1 LLCQNELL
9 GSVQPVLSALALAVT
24 FGVVDGLV
32 PMGHGDL
39 ETTAKYLHLHRFSK
53 QMVPDRNLHGMAHLA
68 LPTAVQPFCVWTCG
82 SRQFAIHLLP
92 DVLERLGIEAWT
104 ALKRVPGR
112 GLEIGGVL
120 LGRVDTSGD
129 STTFW
134 VHGFQSVESE
144 YRSGPS
150 YLLSEFD
157 LAQLRKEIEKSG
169 PESIGIFRSQT
180 RSEQLSLAE
189 TDVETIVGCFGSGD
203 ALFLL
208 LGSAPV
214 MAAFFIRMDGE
225 IHRVHEFALA
235 SSLATLM
242 NLKQRR
248 PSAPIQPPP
257 PPPNSSTSVVR
268 QLYPVVKG
276 RAGPHGQ
283 GQNRGQA
290 SESGFKGKFASSE
303 ATVFSGVKRVHW
315 IAGAIAFLALAAAAS
330 RFIESLR
337 PYASPSRQ
345 VPQVLRLNV
354 HSAGPLLR
362 LHWEPNDPGVRGAV
376 RAILHV
382 QDGDEQSARD
392 LTPSEFLEGSVT
404 YAPKNADITFR
415 LDVYPAEPKASGFV
429 QVVNLAPPPAI
440 APSASGAP
448 NPNPPLKNQPASPQ
462 ASDTPLLRTV
472 EKSQPAASIAGA
484 PMPSLRGPAEPA
496 SRDFSLPSATPA
508 APKAPDPRPPAT
520 HPEGSPQAVRTM
532 LSPADARTSETSQ
545 RPPIADRTPAL
556 PPQPSVRISME
567 LVSGSRLGGFVE
579 RVPLL
584 RRLRKQDETVAPVP
598 VYQAQPSLKAPA
610 LSLIRPVSIG
620 IKIDVNE
627 SGAVTYAEVADYG
640 DPPNFTLVNAS
651 LAAAQRWTFMPA
663 RLRDAAVSSQAILH
677 FNFAP

>member
-1 LLCQNELL
+1 
-9 GSVQPVLSALALAVT
+9 
-24 FGVVDGLV
+24 
-32 PMGHGDL
+32 
-39 ETTAKYLHLHRFSK
+39 
-53 QMVPDRNLHGMAHLA
+53 MVPDRNLPGMAHSA
-68 LPTAVQPFCVWTCG
+68 LPTAVQPFCVWTGG

-92 DVLERLGIEAWT
+92 DVLERLGIESWM

-120 LGRVDTSGD
+120 LGRVETSGD

-134 VHGFQSVESE
+134 VQGFQSVESE

-157 LAQLRKEIEKSG
+157 LAQLRHEIEKNG
-169 PESIGIFRSQT
+169 AESIGIFRSQT

-208 LGSAPV
+208 LGSAPAR
-214 MAAFFIRMDGE
+214 AAFFIRTDGE

-235 SSLATLM
+235 SSLATIM

-257 PPPNSSTSVVR
+257 LPPNSSTSVVR
-268 QLYPVVKG
+268 QLYPVVKE
-276 RAGPHGQ
+276 RAGPLDQ
-283 GQNRGQA
+283 GQNRGPA
-290 SESGFKGKFASSE
+290 SEYGFKGKFAASE

-315 IAGAIAFLALAAAAS
+315 IAGAIVFLALAATAS

-345 VPQVLRLNV
+345 GPQVLRLDI

-362 LHWEPNDPGVRGAV
+362 LHWEPNDPGIRGAV

-382 QDGDEQSARD
+382 QDGDEQSAMD
-392 LTPSEFLEGSVT
+392 LTPSELREGSVT

-415 LDVYPAEPKASGFV
+415 LDVYSAEPKASGFV

-440 APSASGAP
+440 APSASRAP
-448 NPNPPLKNQPASPQ
+448 NPNPPLKNQPAAPQ
-462 ASDTPLLRTV
+462 RAHAPLSRTV
-472 EKSQPAASIAGA
+472 EKSQAAASIAGA
-484 PMPSLRGPAEPA
+484 PMPSPSLRGPPEPT
-496 SRDFSLPSATPA
+496 SRDFSLQSATPA

-520 HPEGSPQAVRTM
+520 HQEGSPQAVRTV

-567 LVSGSRLGGFVE
+567 LVSSSRLGRLVE

-584 RRLRKQDETVAPVP
+584 HRLRKQDETVAPVP
-598 VYQAQPSLKAPA
+598 IYQAQPSLKAPA
-610 LSLIRPVSIG
+610 SSLIRPVSIG

-677 FNFAP
+677 FNFAR

>member
-1 LLCQNELL
+1 
-9 GSVQPVLSALALAVT
+9 
-24 FGVVDGLV
+24 
-32 PMGHGDL
+32 
-39 ETTAKYLHLHRFSK
+39 
-53 QMVPDRNLHGMAHLA
+53 
-68 LPTAVQPFCVWTCG
+68 VQPFCVWTG
-82 SRQFAIHLLP
+82 GARQFAIHLLP
-92 DVLERLGIEAWT
+92 DVLERLGIESWM

-120 LGRVDTSGD
+120 LGHVDTSGD
-129 STTFW
+129 STTFR

-157 LAQLRKEIEKSG
+157 LAQLHHEIEKNG

-189 TDVETIVGCFGSGD
+189 TDVETMVGCFGSGD

-208 LGSAPV
+208 LRSAPV
-214 MAAFFIRMDGE
+214 MAAFFIRTDGE

-235 SSLATLM
+235 SPLATIM

-268 QLYPVVKG
+268 QLYPVV
-276 RAGPHGQ
+276 RECAGPHDQ
-283 GQNRGQA
+283 GQNRVQA
-290 SESGFKGKFASSE
+290 SESGFKGKFVSSE
-303 ATVFSGVKRVHW
+303 ATVFSGVKRMHW
-315 IAGAIAFLALAAAAS
+315 IAGAIVFLALAATAS

-345 VPQVLRLNV
+345 GPQVLRLNV

-362 LHWEPNDPGVRGAV
+362 LHWEPNDPGIRGAV

-382 QDGDEQSARD
+382 QDGDEQSATD
-392 LTPSEFLEGSVT
+392 LTPSEFREGSVT

-415 LDVYPAEPKASGFV
+415 LDVYLAEPKASGFV

-440 APSASGAP
+440 APSPSGTP
-448 NPNPPLKNQPASPQ
+448 NPNPRLKNQPASPQ
-462 ASDTPLLRTV
+462 TSDRQLSRIV
-472 EKSQPAASIAGA
+472 EESQPAGSIGEA
-484 PMPSLRGPAEPA
+484 PMPSTSLRGPAEPA
-496 SRDFSLPSATPA
+496 SRDFSLPSAMPV
-508 APKAPDPRPPAT
+508 APKAPDPRPPAK
-520 HPEGSPQAVRTM
+520 HPEGSPQAVRTV
-532 LSPADARTSETSQ
+532 LSPAGARTSGTSQ
-545 RPPIADRTPAL
+545 RPPIADRTPELA
-556 PPQPSVRISME
+556 PQPSVRISME
-567 LVSGSRLGGFVE
+567 LVSGSRLGRFVE

-598 VYQAQPSLKAPA
+598 IYQAQPSLKAPA

-627 SGAVTYAEVADYG
+627 SGAVTYAEIADYG
-640 DPPNFTLVNAS
+640 DPPPNFTLVNAS